1 MGEEV
6 CNKSNKK
13 RKERKKKK
21 EKLTDDPHFAAEL
34 RSNNQEAEADQL
46 PMIGKHITH
55 THTML
60 LLLLLQH
67 LLQTLK
73 TMWVCRV
80 LVSALPKGI
89 TRKAVGISQTSGL
102 VSAPLQASHPYRASH
117 LQTLVG

>member
-55 THTML
+55 THTRCCCCCCCSTCFKL
-60 LLLLLQH
+60 SRQ
-67 LLQTLK
+67 
-73 TMWVCRV
+73 CGC
-80 LVSALPKGI
+80 A
-89 TRKAVGISQTSGL
+89 
-102 VSAPLQASHPYRASH
+102 ASSSPHCQRASQGRQSASPRH
-117 LQTLVG
+117 QDSSLHRCKLPIHIGLHIYKHW